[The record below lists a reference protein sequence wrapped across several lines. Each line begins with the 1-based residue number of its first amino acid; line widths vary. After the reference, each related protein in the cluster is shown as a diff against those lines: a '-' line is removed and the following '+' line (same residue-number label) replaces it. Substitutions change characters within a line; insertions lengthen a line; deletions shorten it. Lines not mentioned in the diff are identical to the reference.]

1 MKNKTIQFDTLIDGD
16 ISLAGWCF
24 LEEESADP
32 TTGTESI
39 KNLYGFRI
47 THIEDVV
54 ITDRKLQQQL
64 GNKLEWRLDKEE
76 ILSQY
81 DQISFAN

>member
-1 MKNKTIQFDTLIDGD
+1 MKNQTIQFDILIDGD
-16 ISLAGWCF
+16 ISLTGWCF
-24 LEEESADP
+24 LEEEPADP

-54 ITDRKLQQQL
+54 ITGDKLQKQL
-64 GNKLEWRLDKEE
+64 GDRLASRLNKEE
-76 ILSQY
+76 IL
-81 DQISFAN
+81 DQILSAD

>member
-1 MKNKTIQFDTLIDGD
+1 MKNQTIQFDILIDGD
-16 ISLAGWCF
+16 ISLTGWCF
-24 LEEESADP
+24 LEEEPADP

-54 ITDRKLQQQL
+54 INDNKLQLQL
-64 GNKLEWRLDKEE
+64 GNKLERRIDKEE

-81 DQISFAN
+81 NQISFTN